1 MNRAYCKFYT
11 IENGSGLN
19 MKQIIGILLAAACFA
34 GGFWETRAQ
43 ETPEPETLEVR
54 YTQSGTSYTNQVAKD
69 VKVLRFDFRITSLN
83 LPEGLTKLHTLEI
96 DWNNGLNLPYL
107 ELPKDIGKE
116 ADWPFQLMLY
126 RPITLRVHRAMGTFS
141 LWVRVDALGHGL
153 VAPTR
158 IPSAQ
163 ELIKNREPDDDGV
176 FRIPMNYDFHHQF
189 QFTIEVHGI
198 APRIWLTRQE
208 DGVEIVWE
216 AGPLQSAPTIN
227 GPWKDITFD
236 DTRRLFLRSSS
247 PAEFFR
253 VKPMAAEESPTETQQ
268 STPSKTPRQTPHF
281 LL

>member
-1 MNRAYCKFYT
+1 
-11 IENGSGLN
+11 
-19 MKQIIGILLAAACFA
+19 MKQIIGILLAVAFFA
-34 GGFWETRAQ
+34 GGLWETTGQ
-43 ETPEPETLEVR
+43 ETQGPETLEVR

-69 VKVLRFDFRITSLN
+69 IKVLRFDYRTTSLN

-96 DWNNGLNLPYL
+96 DWLNGLNLPYL

-116 ADWPFQLMLY
+116 ADWPFRLMLY
-126 RPITLRVHRAMGTFS
+126 RPITLRVHQAMGTFS
-141 LWVRVDALGHGL
+141 LVARYDASTTQLL
-153 VAPTR
+153 EPIR

-176 FRIPMNYDFHHQF
+176 FRIPYYYNFHHHF
-189 QFTIEVHGI
+189 IIEVHGI

-216 AGPLQSAPTIN
+216 AGPLQFAPTIN
-227 GPWKDITFD
+227 GAWKDITFD

-253 VKPMAAEESPTETQQ
+253 VKPMAEDELPTETQQ

>member
-1 MNRAYCKFYT
+1 MYCKFYT
-11 IENGSGLN
+11 IENRSGLN
-19 MKQIIGILLAAACFA
+19 MKQIIGILLAAACVA
-34 GGFWETRAQ
+34 GGEMETTGQ
-43 ETPEPETLEVR
+43 ETQEPETLEVR
-54 YTQSGTSYTNQVAKD
+54 YIQSGTSYTNQVAKD
-69 VKVLRFDFRITSLN
+69 VKVLRFDFRITSLT

-96 DWNNGLNLPYL
+96 DWNNGINLPYL

-126 RPITLRVHRAMGTFS
+126 RPITLRVHRAMGHFS
-141 LWVRVDALGHGL
+141 LWARVNARGNGLG
-153 VAPTR
+153 APTR
-158 IPSAQ
+158 IPSA
-163 ELIKNREPDDDGV
+163 EDLIRNREPDDDGV

-189 QFTIEVHGI
+189 QFSIEVHGI

-208 DGVEIVWE
+208 DGVEIIWE

-253 VKPMAAEESPTETQQ
+253 VKPMAEDESTTETQQ

-281 LL
+281 LLRN